1 MNPLQLSPNCNAV
14 LHLHPLPQAHPGLE
28 LSAVTQGKYL
38 LQQITWLNMSSGRR
52 RTNKQIN
59 KTCHVCDKSV
69 ARSADPGPKYFAT
82 TRPLSD
88 SFGGWHE
95 IGHLRAELMQC
106 KFTENFYERV
116 KDELAKG
123 GVRGEAADN
132 DDDDGWRPNGQ
143 DRKN

>member
-1 MNPLQLSPNCNAV
+1 
-14 LHLHPLPQAHPGLE
+14 
-28 LSAVTQGKYL
+28 
-38 LQQITWLNMSSGRR
+38 MSSGRR

-69 ARSADPGPKYFAT
+69 ARSADPGTKYFAT

-88 SFGGWHE
+88 SFGARHE
-95 IGHLRAELMQC
+95 IGHLRAELMQW
-106 KFTENFYERV
+106 KFTKNFYERV

-123 GVRGEAADN
+123 GVGEEETDS